1 MASELPYFRFTV
13 SEWQNGNISLE
24 SFELQ
29 GLFIS
34 ICGFY
39 WLQDCS
45 ITLAL
50 LQKKYGNSI
59 NENIQELIKLGILKH
74 ENRHD
79 KIEIVFLNKQYD
91 LLSEKRKL
99 RQSAGSKGG
108 NAKAM
113 LYQKPSY
120 KDKDKD
126 NNKDKIIKDVAKKDL
141 PLSDYQLCVDFW
153 LKEFHPDWEFK
164 GIHGKA
170 LKSIIKQLNKIIK
183 DNATIPD
190 SFKHVCLNLP
200 EWYKNKDL
208 QIIDSKFNEIITEI
222 KNKANGTS
230 TYKSTN
236 GKPISK
242 YSPNN
247 FNT

>member
-13 SEWQNGNISLE
+13 QEWQNGNIALE
-24 SFELQ
+24 RYELQ

-50 LQKKYGNSI
+50 LQKKFNT
-59 NENIQELIKLGILKH
+59 NMIQELIDLGILKH

-99 RQSAGSKGG
+99 RQIAGSKGG

-113 LYQKPSY
+113 LKQKGSY

-126 NNKDKIIKDVAKKDL
+126 NNKDKIRTDAKMHL
-141 PLSDYQLCVDFW
+141 EFYQPCLDFW
-153 LKEFHPDWEFK
+153 LKEFHPDWTF
-164 GIHGKA
+164 GGMQGKA
-170 LKSIIKQLNKIIK
+170 LKSLIKKIEKLRKNENDSILELFKIICFK
-183 DNATIPD
+183 LPD
-190 SFKHVCLNLP
+190 
-200 EWYKNKDL
+200 WYKDKDL
-208 QIIDSKFNEIITEI
+208 PVIDSKFNEIIEQI
-222 KNKANGTS
+222 KTQN
-230 TYKSTN
+230 N
-236 GKPISK
+236 GKPTSK
-242 YSPNN
+242 SSDTITTINRILAN
-247 FNT
+247 EGLL